1 MTSNCRGVQRATL
14 SSNQRRPSKN
24 KRWIWCTA
32 CHARRTSEHFLRL
45 PAYLCLHRALG
56 APLPSAWSLQ
66 ARGVGFNN
74 NQPRIIVSSPPRHS
88 YIDHRGIGYW
98 LHQTW

>member
-1 MTSNCRGVQRATL
+1 MTSNCRGVQRVTL
-14 SSNQRRPSKN
+14 WSNQRRPSKN
-24 KRWIWCTA
+24 KRWILCTA
-32 CHARRTSEHFLRL
+32 CHAHDELLSSIFATT
-45 PAYLCLHRALG
+45 AYLCQHRALG

-66 ARGVGFNN
+66 ARGVGFN
-74 NQPRIIVSSPPRHS
+74 QPRIISGSPPRYS